1 MTSDADIVQAKETF
15 GKLLE
20 TLKGAEVDTLLHGLY
35 KMVTYKN
42 LRVYGTVGFE
52 FQNGK
57 LKRCDSGETFIS
69 IEKK

>member
-1 MTSDADIVQAKETF
+1 MANDADIAQAKETF

-20 TLKGAEVDTLLHGLY
+20 TLKGAEVDTLLHGLH
-35 KMVTYKN
+35 KMVTSKN
-42 LRVYGTVGFE
+42 LKIYGTVSFE